1 MLSTEANVFFM
12 VCGLVMT
19 SGWRI
24 APPDQPANKTGSLLN
39 AGLGMPVDAWSILG
53 GGGCAKFITQLGGPG
68 LRGADGGHK
77 VAFEIGPFHG

>member
-1 MLSTEANVFFM
+1 MLSKEANVFFM

-24 APPDQPANKTGSLLN
+24 APPDQPANKAGSLFN
-39 AGLGMPVDAWSILG
+39 AGLGWPVDAWPILG
-53 GGGCAKFITQLGGPG
+53 SWGCAKFMTQLGGPG

-77 VAFEIGPFHG
+77 VAFEIGTLHG